1 MSNSFAAET
10 RLQTSLGGIFP
21 LAPQCHRWPADEAYD
36 GIRNPYVL
44 VINNVNFYFTKVP
57 QPRNGATHGRDNI
70 REFTKVPQPRNGATH
85 DRDNIREFV
94 KEAGFQKFEE
104 HFDLTK
110 EEMLDLLEKT
120 RLTGDLGEY
129 RLPLRWLP
137 CGTEMTM
144 GEGGMLDRVAPRLPK

>member
-1 MSNSFAAET
+1 M
-10 RLQTSLGGIFP
+10 
-21 LAPQCHRWPADEAYD
+21 
-36 GIRNPYVL
+36 L

-57 QPRNGATHGRDNI
+57 QPRNGATSTHDRDNI

-85 DRDNIREFV
+85 DRENIREFV
-94 KEAGFQKFEE
+94 KEAGFEKFEE

-110 EEMLDLLEKT
+110 GQMLDLLEKT

-137 CGTEMTM
+137 CGTEMTL
-144 GEGGMLDRVAPRLPK
+144 GEGGMLDRGAPRLPK